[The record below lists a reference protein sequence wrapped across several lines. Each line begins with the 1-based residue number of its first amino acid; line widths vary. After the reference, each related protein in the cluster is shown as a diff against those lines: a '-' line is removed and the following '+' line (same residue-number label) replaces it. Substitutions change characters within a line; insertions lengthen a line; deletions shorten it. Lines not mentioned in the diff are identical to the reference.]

1 MVQQRDGGRGRGRRR
16 DRDEPQDDII
26 EKVVSVSRV
35 AKVVKGGRRFSFTS
49 VVVVGDGNGR
59 VGHRH
64 RPRQRSPRR
73 DPQGFDHRATR
84 NDSPCRSAMA
94 PSRIQSPR
102 ASAPLRCCS
111 SRPRRGT
118 GVIAG
123 GGVRAVLEAV
133 GLRNVLTKS
142 LGSNNVVNVVQATR
156 RALMELRDPVQ
167 VRRERLRLAGR
178 LPDEPIDEP
187 AIEPAEAVEAGAE
200 LAAARDER
208 VTSHD
213 RAQDH
218 LHEIGHRIPIRPGPH
233 YPSLGLR
240 KLGQST
246 VKDDTPDVR
255 GMLKK
260 VSPPRHRDRN

>member
-59 VGHRH
+59 VGIGIGRANEVPDAI
-64 RPRQRSPRR
+64 RKGSTIARR
-73 DPQGFDHRATR
+73 DMVTVPIR
-84 NDSPCRSAMA
+84 NGTIPHPITARFCASQVLLKPAA
-94 PSRIQSPR
+94 P
-102 ASAPLRCCS
+102 
-111 SRPRRGT
+111 GT

-156 RALMELRDPVQ
+156 RALVQLRDPVQ

-178 LPDEPIDEP
+178 LPDEPVAEPVAVDE
-187 AIEPAEAVEAGAE
+187 AETE
-200 LAAARDER
+200 LAAAGTGE
-208 VTSHD
+208 
-213 RAQDH
+213 
-218 LHEIGHRIPIRPGPH
+218 
-233 YPSLGLR
+233 
-240 KLGQST
+240 
-246 VKDDTPDVR
+246 
-255 GMLKK
+255 
-260 VSPPRHRDRN
+260 

>member
-59 VGHRH
+59 VGIGIGRANEVPDAI
-64 RPRQRSPRR
+64 RKGSTIARR
-73 DPQGFDHRATR
+73 EMITVPIR
-84 NDSPCRSAMA
+84 NGTIPHPITARFCASQVLLKPAA
-94 PSRIQSPR
+94 P
-102 ASAPLRCCS
+102 
-111 SRPRRGT
+111 GT

-123 GGVRAVLEAV
+123 GGARAVLEAV

-178 LPDEPIDEP
+178 IPDEPVAAP
-187 AIEPAEAVEAGAE
+187 ADAEADAATEAEAE
-200 LAAARDER
+200 LAA
-208 VTSHD
+208 VGTS
-213 RAQDH
+213 
-218 LHEIGHRIPIRPGPH
+218 E
-233 YPSLGLR
+233 
-240 KLGQST
+240 
-246 VKDDTPDVR
+246 
-255 GMLKK
+255 
-260 VSPPRHRDRN
+260 

>member
-59 VGHRH
+59 VGIGIGRANEVPDAI
-64 RPRQRSPRR
+64 RKGSTIARR
-73 DPQGFDHRATR
+73 EMISVPIR
-84 NDSPCRSAMA
+84 NGTIPHPITARFCASQVLLKPAA
-94 PSRIQSPR
+94 P
-102 ASAPLRCCS
+102 
-111 SRPRRGT
+111 GT

-123 GGVRAVLEAV
+123 GGARAVLEAV

-178 LPDEPIDEP
+178 IPDEPAAAPTAADVET
-187 AIEPAEAVEAGAE
+187 EAPNAGEAE
-200 LAAARDER
+200 LAAAGTNE
-208 VTSHD
+208 
-213 RAQDH
+213 
-218 LHEIGHRIPIRPGPH
+218 
-233 YPSLGLR
+233 
-240 KLGQST
+240 
-246 VKDDTPDVR
+246 
-255 GMLKK
+255 
-260 VSPPRHRDRN
+260 

>member
-59 VGHRH
+59 VGIGIGRANEVPDAI
-64 RPRQRSPRR
+64 RKGSTIARR
-73 DPQGFDHRATR
+73 DMITVPIR
-84 NDSPCRSAMA
+84 NGTIPHPITAQFCASKVLLKPAA
-94 PSRIQSPR
+94 P
-102 ASAPLRCCS
+102 
-111 SRPRRGT
+111 GT

-133 GLRNVLTKS
+133 GLRNVLSKS

-156 RALMELRDPVQ
+156 RALTELRDPVQ

-178 LPDEPIDEP
+178 LPDEPAAEP
-187 AIEPAEAVEAGAE
+187 TEPVEAEAE
-200 LAAARDER
+200 LAAAGASE
-208 VTSHD
+208 
-213 RAQDH
+213 
-218 LHEIGHRIPIRPGPH
+218 
-233 YPSLGLR
+233 
-240 KLGQST
+240 
-246 VKDDTPDVR
+246 
-255 GMLKK
+255 
-260 VSPPRHRDRN
+260 

>member
-59 VGHRH
+59 VGIGIGRANEVPDAI
-64 RPRQRSPRR
+64 RKGSTIARR
-73 DPQGFDHRATR
+73 DMVTVPIR
-84 NDSPCRSAMA
+84 NGTIPHPITARFCASQVLLKPAA
-94 PSRIQSPR
+94 P
-102 ASAPLRCCS
+102 
-111 SRPRRGT
+111 GT

-142 LGSNNVVNVVQATR
+142 LGSNNVVNVVQATK
-156 RALMELRDPVQ
+156 RALVQLRDPVQ

-178 LPDEPIDEP
+178 LPEEP
-187 AIEPAEAVEAGAE
+187 EAAPIQEAPEAE
-200 LAAARDER
+200 LAAAGTGE
-208 VTSHD
+208 
-213 RAQDH
+213 
-218 LHEIGHRIPIRPGPH
+218 
-233 YPSLGLR
+233 
-240 KLGQST
+240 
-246 VKDDTPDVR
+246 
-255 GMLKK
+255 
-260 VSPPRHRDRN
+260 

>member
-59 VGHRH
+59 VGIGIGRANEVPDAI
-64 RPRQRSPRR
+64 RKGSTIARR
-73 DPQGFDHRATR
+73 DMVTVPIR
-84 NDSPCRSAMA
+84 NGTIPHPITARFCASQVLLKPAA
-94 PSRIQSPR
+94 P
-102 ASAPLRCCS
+102 
-111 SRPRRGT
+111 GT

-156 RALMELRDPVQ
+156 RALIELRDPVQ

-178 LPDEPIDEP
+178 LPAEPTLEP
-187 AIEPAEAVEAGAE
+187 AGPVEAEAE
-200 LAAARDER
+200 LAAAG
-208 VTSHD
+208 TS
-213 RAQDH
+213 
-218 LHEIGHRIPIRPGPH
+218 E
-233 YPSLGLR
+233 
-240 KLGQST
+240 
-246 VKDDTPDVR
+246 
-255 GMLKK
+255 
-260 VSPPRHRDRN
+260 

>member
-59 VGHRH
+59 VGIGIGRANEVPDAI
-64 RPRQRSPRR
+64 RKGSTIARR
-73 DPQGFDHRATR
+73 DMVTVPIR
-84 NDSPCRSAMA
+84 NGTIPHPITARFCASQVLLKPAA
-94 PSRIQSPR
+94 P
-102 ASAPLRCCS
+102 
-111 SRPRRGT
+111 GT

-142 LGSNNVVNVVQATR
+142 LGSNNVVNVVQATK
-156 RALMELRDPVQ
+156 RALVQLRDPVQ

-178 LPDEPIDEP
+178 LPEEP
-187 AIEPAEAVEAGAE
+187 EAALVQEAPEAE
-200 LAAARDER
+200 LAAAGTGE
-208 VTSHD
+208 
-213 RAQDH
+213 
-218 LHEIGHRIPIRPGPH
+218 
-233 YPSLGLR
+233 
-240 KLGQST
+240 
-246 VKDDTPDVR
+246 
-255 GMLKK
+255 
-260 VSPPRHRDRN
+260 

>member
-59 VGHRH
+59 VGIGIGRANEVPDAI
-64 RPRQRSPRR
+64 RKGSTIARR
-73 DPQGFDHRATR
+73 EMITVPIRNGTTR
-84 NDSPCRSAMA
+84 FCASQVLLKPAA
-94 PSRIQSPR
+94 P
-102 ASAPLRCCS
+102 
-111 SRPRRGT
+111 GT

-167 VRRERLRLAGR
+167 VRRERLRLAGL
-178 LPDEPIDEP
+178 LPTEPVEEP
-187 AIEPAEAVEAGAE
+187 ATETAEPVEPEAE
-200 LAAARDER
+200 LAAAG
-208 VTSHD
+208 TS
-213 RAQDH
+213 
-218 LHEIGHRIPIRPGPH
+218 E
-233 YPSLGLR
+233 
-240 KLGQST
+240 
-246 VKDDTPDVR
+246 
-255 GMLKK
+255 
-260 VSPPRHRDRN
+260 

>member
-59 VGHRH
+59 VGIGIGRANEVPDAI
-64 RPRQRSPRR
+64 RKGSTIARR
-73 DPQGFDHRATR
+73 DMVTVPIR
-84 NDSPCRSAMA
+84 NGTIPHPITARFCASQVLLKPAA
-94 PSRIQSPR
+94 P
-102 ASAPLRCCS
+102 
-111 SRPRRGT
+111 GT

-142 LGSNNVVNVVQATR
+142 LGSNNVVNVVQATK
-156 RALMELRDPVQ
+156 RALVQLRDPVQ

-178 LPDEPIDEP
+178 LPAEPVAPE
-187 AIEPAEAVEAGAE
+187 AEAE
-200 LAAARDER
+200 LAAAG
-208 VTSHD
+208 T
-213 RAQDH
+213 
-218 LHEIGHRIPIRPGPH
+218 
-233 YPSLGLR
+233 
-240 KLGQST
+240 GQ
-246 VKDDTPDVR
+246 
-255 GMLKK
+255 
-260 VSPPRHRDRN
+260 

>member
-59 VGHRH
+59 VGIGIGRANEVPDAI
-64 RPRQRSPRR
+64 RKGSTIARR
-73 DPQGFDHRATR
+73 EMITVPIR
-84 NDSPCRSAMA
+84 NGTIPHPITARFCASQVLLKPAA
-94 PSRIQSPR
+94 P
-102 ASAPLRCCS
+102 
-111 SRPRRGT
+111 GT

-123 GGVRAVLEAV
+123 GGARAVLEAV

-178 LPDEPIDEP
+178 IPDEPAAAPTDVEV
-187 AIEPAEAVEAGAE
+187 EAEAEAE
-200 LAAARDER
+200 LATAGTNE
-208 VTSHD
+208 
-213 RAQDH
+213 
-218 LHEIGHRIPIRPGPH
+218 
-233 YPSLGLR
+233 
-240 KLGQST
+240 
-246 VKDDTPDVR
+246 
-255 GMLKK
+255 
-260 VSPPRHRDRN
+260 

>member
-26 EKVVSVSRV
+26 EKVVSVARV

-59 VGHRH
+59 VGIGIGRANEVPDAI
-64 RPRQRSPRR
+64 RKGSTIARR
-73 DPQGFDHRATR
+73 DMVTVPIR
-84 NDSPCRSAMA
+84 NGTIPHPITARFCASQVLLKPAA
-94 PSRIQSPR
+94 P
-102 ASAPLRCCS
+102 
-111 SRPRRGT
+111 GT

-178 LPDEPIDEP
+178 LPDEPAAQPTEP
-187 AIEPAEAVEAGAE
+187 VEAEAA
-200 LAAARDER
+200 LAAAG
-208 VTSHD
+208 TS
-213 RAQDH
+213 
-218 LHEIGHRIPIRPGPH
+218 E
-233 YPSLGLR
+233 
-240 KLGQST
+240 
-246 VKDDTPDVR
+246 
-255 GMLKK
+255 
-260 VSPPRHRDRN
+260 

>member
-59 VGHRH
+59 VGIGIGRANEVPDAI
-64 RPRQRSPRR
+64 RKGSTIARR
-73 DPQGFDHRATR
+73 DMVTVPIR
-84 NDSPCRSAMA
+84 NGTIPHPITARFCASQVLLKPAA
-94 PSRIQSPR
+94 P
-102 ASAPLRCCS
+102 
-111 SRPRRGT
+111 GT

-156 RALMELRDPVQ
+156 RALVQLRDPVQ

-178 LPDEPIDEP
+178 LPDEP
-187 AIEPAEAVEAGAE
+187 VEAEAE
-200 LAAARDER
+200 LAAAG
-208 VTSHD
+208 TS
-213 RAQDH
+213 
-218 LHEIGHRIPIRPGPH
+218 E
-233 YPSLGLR
+233 
-240 KLGQST
+240 
-246 VKDDTPDVR
+246 
-255 GMLKK
+255 
-260 VSPPRHRDRN
+260 

>member
-59 VGHRH
+59 VGIGIGRANEVPDAI
-64 RPRQRSPRR
+64 RKGSTIARR
-73 DPQGFDHRATR
+73 DMVTVPIR
-84 NDSPCRSAMA
+84 NGTIPHPITARFCASQVLLKPAA
-94 PSRIQSPR
+94 P
-102 ASAPLRCCS
+102 
-111 SRPRRGT
+111 GT

-142 LGSNNVVNVVQATR
+142 LGSNNVVNVVQATK
-156 RALMELRDPVQ
+156 RALIQLRDPVQ

-178 LPDEPIDEP
+178 LPDEPEAAPVQAEP
-187 AIEPAEAVEAGAE
+187 EAE
-200 LAAARDER
+200 LAAAGTGE
-208 VTSHD
+208 
-213 RAQDH
+213 
-218 LHEIGHRIPIRPGPH
+218 
-233 YPSLGLR
+233 
-240 KLGQST
+240 
-246 VKDDTPDVR
+246 
-255 GMLKK
+255 
-260 VSPPRHRDRN
+260 

>member
-59 VGHRH
+59 VGIGIGRANEVPDAI
-64 RPRQRSPRR
+64 RKGSTIARR
-73 DPQGFDHRATR
+73 EMITVPIR
-84 NDSPCRSAMA
+84 NGTIPHPITARFCASQVLLKPAA
-94 PSRIQSPR
+94 P
-102 ASAPLRCCS
+102 
-111 SRPRRGT
+111 GT

-123 GGVRAVLEAV
+123 GGARAVLEAV

-178 LPDEPIDEP
+178 IPDEPAAAP
-187 AIEPAEAVEAGAE
+187 ADAEADAATEAEAE
-200 LAAARDER
+200 LAT
-208 VTSHD
+208 VGTS
-213 RAQDH
+213 
-218 LHEIGHRIPIRPGPH
+218 E
-233 YPSLGLR
+233 
-240 KLGQST
+240 
-246 VKDDTPDVR
+246 
-255 GMLKK
+255 
-260 VSPPRHRDRN
+260 

>member
-59 VGHRH
+59 VGIGIGRANEVPDAI
-64 RPRQRSPRR
+64 RKGSTIARR
-73 DPQGFDHRATR
+73 DMVTVPIR
-84 NDSPCRSAMA
+84 NGTIPHPITARFCASQVLLKPAA
-94 PSRIQSPR
+94 P
-102 ASAPLRCCS
+102 
-111 SRPRRGT
+111 GT

-156 RALMELRDPVQ
+156 RALIELRDPVQ

-178 LPDEPIDEP
+178 LPAEPTLEP
-187 AIEPAEAVEAGAE
+187 TEPVEAEAE
-200 LAAARDER
+200 LAAAG
-208 VTSHD
+208 TS
-213 RAQDH
+213 
-218 LHEIGHRIPIRPGPH
+218 E
-233 YPSLGLR
+233 
-240 KLGQST
+240 
-246 VKDDTPDVR
+246 
-255 GMLKK
+255 
-260 VSPPRHRDRN
+260 

>member
-59 VGHRH
+59 VGIGIGRANEVPDAI
-64 RPRQRSPRR
+64 RKGSTIARR
-73 DPQGFDHRATR
+73 DMVTVPIR
-84 NDSPCRSAMA
+84 NGTIPHPITARFCASQVLLKPAA
-94 PSRIQSPR
+94 P
-102 ASAPLRCCS
+102 
-111 SRPRRGT
+111 GT

-156 RALMELRDPVQ
+156 RALVQLRDPVQ

-178 LPDEPIDEP
+178 LPDEPVALPVAAEP
-187 AIEPAEAVEAGAE
+187 EAE
-200 LAAARDER
+200 LAVAGTGE
-208 VTSHD
+208 
-213 RAQDH
+213 
-218 LHEIGHRIPIRPGPH
+218 
-233 YPSLGLR
+233 
-240 KLGQST
+240 
-246 VKDDTPDVR
+246 
-255 GMLKK
+255 
-260 VSPPRHRDRN
+260 

>member
-59 VGHRH
+59 VGIGIGRANEVPDAI
-64 RPRQRSPRR
+64 RKGSTIARR
-73 DPQGFDHRATR
+73 EMITVPIR
-84 NDSPCRSAMA
+84 NGTIPHPITARFCASQVLLKPAA
-94 PSRIQSPR
+94 P
-102 ASAPLRCCS
+102 
-111 SRPRRGT
+111 GT

-123 GGVRAVLEAV
+123 GGARAVLEAV

-178 LPDEPIDEP
+178 IPDEPAAPTDVE
-187 AIEPAEAVEAGAE
+187 AEVEAEAQLATAG
-200 LAAARDER
+200 
-208 VTSHD
+208 
-213 RAQDH
+213 
-218 LHEIGHRIPIRPGPH
+218 
-233 YPSLGLR
+233 PSE
-240 KLGQST
+240 
-246 VKDDTPDVR
+246 
-255 GMLKK
+255 
-260 VSPPRHRDRN
+260 

>member
-59 VGHRH
+59 VGIGIGRANEVPDAI
-64 RPRQRSPRR
+64 RKGSTIARR
-73 DPQGFDHRATR
+73 EMISVPIR
-84 NDSPCRSAMA
+84 NGTIPHPITARFCASQVLLKPAA
-94 PSRIQSPR
+94 P
-102 ASAPLRCCS
+102 
-111 SRPRRGT
+111 GT

-123 GGVRAVLEAV
+123 GGARAVLEAV

-178 LPDEPIDEP
+178 IPDEPAAAP
-187 AIEPAEAVEAGAE
+187 AAADIETEAPNAGEAE
-200 LAAARDER
+200 LATAGTNE
-208 VTSHD
+208 
-213 RAQDH
+213 
-218 LHEIGHRIPIRPGPH
+218 
-233 YPSLGLR
+233 
-240 KLGQST
+240 
-246 VKDDTPDVR
+246 
-255 GMLKK
+255 
-260 VSPPRHRDRN
+260 

>member
-59 VGHRH
+59 VGIGIGRANEVPDAI
-64 RPRQRSPRR
+64 RKGSTIARR
-73 DPQGFDHRATR
+73 DMVTVPIR
-84 NDSPCRSAMA
+84 NGTIPHPITARFCASQVLLKPAA
-94 PSRIQSPR
+94 P
-102 ASAPLRCCS
+102 
-111 SRPRRGT
+111 GT

-142 LGSNNVVNVVQATR
+142 LGSNNVVNVVQATK
-156 RALMELRDPVQ
+156 RALIQLRDPVQ

-178 LPDEPIDEP
+178 LPEEPEAAPVQEEP
-187 AIEPAEAVEAGAE
+187 EAE
-200 LAAARDER
+200 LAAAGTGE
-208 VTSHD
+208 
-213 RAQDH
+213 
-218 LHEIGHRIPIRPGPH
+218 
-233 YPSLGLR
+233 
-240 KLGQST
+240 
-246 VKDDTPDVR
+246 
-255 GMLKK
+255 
-260 VSPPRHRDRN
+260 

>member
-59 VGHRH
+59 VGIGIGRANEVPDAI
-64 RPRQRSPRR
+64 RKGSTIARR
-73 DPQGFDHRATR
+73 EMISVPIR
-84 NDSPCRSAMA
+84 NGTIPHPITARFCASQVLLKPAA
-94 PSRIQSPR
+94 P
-102 ASAPLRCCS
+102 
-111 SRPRRGT
+111 GT

-123 GGVRAVLEAV
+123 GGARAVLEAV

-178 LPDEPIDEP
+178 IPDEPAAAPTAADVE
-187 AIEPAEAVEAGAE
+187 AEAPNAGEAE
-200 LAAARDER
+200 LAAAGTNE
-208 VTSHD
+208 
-213 RAQDH
+213 
-218 LHEIGHRIPIRPGPH
+218 
-233 YPSLGLR
+233 
-240 KLGQST
+240 
-246 VKDDTPDVR
+246 
-255 GMLKK
+255 
-260 VSPPRHRDRN
+260 

>member
-26 EKVVSVSRV
+26 EKVVSVARV

-59 VGHRH
+59 VGIGIGRANEVPDAI
-64 RPRQRSPRR
+64 RKGSTIARR
-73 DPQGFDHRATR
+73 DMVTVPIR
-84 NDSPCRSAMA
+84 NGTIPHPITARFCASQVLLKPAA
-94 PSRIQSPR
+94 P
-102 ASAPLRCCS
+102 
-111 SRPRRGT
+111 GT

-178 LPDEPIDEP
+178 IPEEP
-187 AIEPAEAVEAGAE
+187 APQPAESVEAEAE
-200 LAAARDER
+200 LAAAG
-208 VTSHD
+208 TS
-213 RAQDH
+213 
-218 LHEIGHRIPIRPGPH
+218 E
-233 YPSLGLR
+233 
-240 KLGQST
+240 
-246 VKDDTPDVR
+246 
-255 GMLKK
+255 
-260 VSPPRHRDRN
+260 

>member
-59 VGHRH
+59 VGIGIGRANEVPDAI
-64 RPRQRSPRR
+64 RKGSTIARR
-73 DPQGFDHRATR
+73 DMITVPIR
-84 NDSPCRSAMA
+84 NGTIPHPITAQFCASKVLLKPAA
-94 PSRIQSPR
+94 P
-102 ASAPLRCCS
+102 
-111 SRPRRGT
+111 GT

-133 GLRNVLTKS
+133 GLRNVLSKS

-156 RALMELRDPVQ
+156 RALTELRDPVQ

-178 LPDEPIDEP
+178 LPDEPAPEPTEP
-187 AIEPAEAVEAGAE
+187 ADTAAE
-200 LAAARDER
+200 LATAGASE
-208 VTSHD
+208 
-213 RAQDH
+213 
-218 LHEIGHRIPIRPGPH
+218 
-233 YPSLGLR
+233 
-240 KLGQST
+240 
-246 VKDDTPDVR
+246 
-255 GMLKK
+255 
-260 VSPPRHRDRN
+260 

>member
-59 VGHRH
+59 VGIGIGRANEVPDAI
-64 RPRQRSPRR
+64 RKGSTIARR
-73 DPQGFDHRATR
+73 DMVTVPIR
-84 NDSPCRSAMA
+84 NGTIPHPITARFCASQVLLKPAA
-94 PSRIQSPR
+94 P
-102 ASAPLRCCS
+102 
-111 SRPRRGT
+111 GT

-142 LGSNNVVNVVQATR
+142 LGSNNVVNVVQATK
-156 RALMELRDPVQ
+156 RALVQLRDPVQ

-178 LPDEPIDEP
+178 LPAEPVAAPVAPEP
-187 AIEPAEAVEAGAE
+187 EVE
-200 LAAARDER
+200 LTAARTGE
-208 VTSHD
+208 
-213 RAQDH
+213 
-218 LHEIGHRIPIRPGPH
+218 
-233 YPSLGLR
+233 
-240 KLGQST
+240 
-246 VKDDTPDVR
+246 
-255 GMLKK
+255 
-260 VSPPRHRDRN
+260 

>member
-59 VGHRH
+59 VGIGIGRANEVPDAI
-64 RPRQRSPRR
+64 RKGSTIARR
-73 DPQGFDHRATR
+73 DMITVPIR
-84 NDSPCRSAMA
+84 NGTIPHPITAQFCASKVLLKPAA
-94 PSRIQSPR
+94 P
-102 ASAPLRCCS
+102 
-111 SRPRRGT
+111 GT

-133 GLRNVLTKS
+133 GLRNVLSKS

-156 RALMELRDPVQ
+156 RALTELRDPVQ

-178 LPDEPIDEP
+178 LPDEPAPEPTEP
-187 AIEPAEAVEAGAE
+187 ADTEAE
-200 LAAARDER
+200 LATAGASE
-208 VTSHD
+208 
-213 RAQDH
+213 
-218 LHEIGHRIPIRPGPH
+218 
-233 YPSLGLR
+233 
-240 KLGQST
+240 
-246 VKDDTPDVR
+246 
-255 GMLKK
+255 
-260 VSPPRHRDRN
+260 

>member
-59 VGHRH
+59 VGIGIGRANEVPDAI
-64 RPRQRSPRR
+64 RKGSTIARR
-73 DPQGFDHRATR
+73 EMISVPIR
-84 NDSPCRSAMA
+84 NGTIPHPITARFCASQVLLKPAA
-94 PSRIQSPR
+94 P
-102 ASAPLRCCS
+102 
-111 SRPRRGT
+111 GT

-123 GGVRAVLEAV
+123 GGARAVLEAV

-178 LPDEPIDEP
+178 IPDEPAAAPTAADVET
-187 AIEPAEAVEAGAE
+187 EAANAVDAE
-200 LAAARDER
+200 LAAAGTNE
-208 VTSHD
+208 
-213 RAQDH
+213 
-218 LHEIGHRIPIRPGPH
+218 
-233 YPSLGLR
+233 
-240 KLGQST
+240 
-246 VKDDTPDVR
+246 
-255 GMLKK
+255 
-260 VSPPRHRDRN
+260 

>member
-59 VGHRH
+59 VGIGIGRANEVPDAI
-64 RPRQRSPRR
+64 RKGSTIARR
-73 DPQGFDHRATR
+73 EMITVPIR
-84 NDSPCRSAMA
+84 NGTIPHPITARFCASQVLLKPAA
-94 PSRIQSPR
+94 P
-102 ASAPLRCCS
+102 
-111 SRPRRGT
+111 GT

-156 RALMELRDPVQ
+156 RALMQLRDPVQ
-167 VRRERLRLAGR
+167 VRRERLRLAGL
-178 LPDEPIDEP
+178 LPTEPVEE
-187 AIEPAEAVEAGAE
+187 AVAEAEAQVGAE
-200 LAAARDER
+200 AELVAAGTGE
-208 VTSHD
+208 
-213 RAQDH
+213 
-218 LHEIGHRIPIRPGPH
+218 
-233 YPSLGLR
+233 
-240 KLGQST
+240 
-246 VKDDTPDVR
+246 
-255 GMLKK
+255 
-260 VSPPRHRDRN
+260 